1 MVLFMYA
8 SISILPPD
16 GHCGRRVGGACGPS
30 IHAASVSG
38 FVQHAVG
45 VALDD
50 VSGWGAMLAQALHE
64 SGGPM
69 SADERVWADSALGV
83 PETRRRSAA

>member
-1 MVLFMYA
+1 MVSGMA
-8 SISILPPD
+8 SKKITITLD
-16 GHCGRRVGGACGPS
+16 DEQVQHIRNMVKAGR
-30 IHAASVSG
+30 AASVSG

-50 VSGWGAMLAQALHE
+50 VAGWGAMLARALDE

-69 SADERVWADSALGV
+69 SADERAWADSALGV
-83 PETRRRSAA
+83 PKARRRSAA